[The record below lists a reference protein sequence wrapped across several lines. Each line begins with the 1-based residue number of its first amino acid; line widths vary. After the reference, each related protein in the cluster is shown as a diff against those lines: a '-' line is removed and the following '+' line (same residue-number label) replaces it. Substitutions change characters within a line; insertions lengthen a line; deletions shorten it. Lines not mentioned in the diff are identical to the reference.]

1 LIRAVLLSLSIS
13 VIILLATACRASPQS
28 TSPAMEIVKPTFAET
43 IRTDTP
49 KEPLPTKPPSL
60 FPSATQIQ
68 AVVSPTSTLLP
79 TFTIPAILTPSTIS
93 GLEQVGLIEYAP
105 WDLVLAIAWSPE
117 GDLIAV
123 AAGESI
129 YLYTNDLEHQGRLV
143 AGDWTTSLA
152 FHPQGTWLASGGR
165 DGQMRIWDVEKQSL
179 ILELAAHKKGVN
191 AVTFSPDG
199 RVLATAGND
208 AVARLWDPGTG
219 ENLAQMIGGTYA
231 VPSIAFSQDGSD
243 LAITNGSLIRIRD
256 VESSRFVH
264 TLINDVTNYSIARSP
279 DGNLLAAGSTAGNI
293 FLWDLSSGASPEAV
307 PLVAEP
313 GAAPSSLV
321 WSVAFSPDGVLLAAS
336 DNAGFIYFWNVN
348 ERKFLASRSV
358 SSRGITSLAFS
369 PDGRYL
375 VLGGLDGALRLW
387 AVR

>member
-1 LIRAVLLSLSIS
+1 MPPKLV
-13 VIILLATACRASPQS
+13 
-28 TSPAMEIVKPTFAET
+28 PT
-43 IRTDTP
+43 
-49 KEPLPTKPPSL
+49 
-60 FPSATQIQ
+60 ATQTQ
-68 AVVSPTSTLLP
+68 AVVSPTNALPP
-79 TFTIPAILTPSTIS
+79 TFSDPDSLTPTTIS
-93 GLEQVGLIEYAP
+93 RLEQVGLIEYAP
-105 WDLVLAIAWSPE
+105 WDLVLAIAWSPS
-117 GDLIAV
+117 GDPMAV
-123 AAGESI
+123 AAGELI
-129 YLYTNDLEHQGRLV
+129 YLYTNDLEQQGRLV

-191 AVTFSPDG
+191 AVAFSPDG

-208 AVARLWDPGTG
+208 AVARLWDPSTG
-219 ENLAQMIGGTYA
+219 ENLAQMIGGSYA

-243 LAITNGSLIRIRD
+243 LAITNGGLIRIRD

-293 FLWDLSSGASPEAV
+293 FLWDLSSGAFPDAL
-307 PLVAEP
+307 PLLAES
-313 GAAPSSLV
+313 GNAPSSLV
-321 WSVAFSPDGVLLAAS
+321 WSVAFSPDGALLAAS
-336 DNAGFIYFWNVN
+336 DNAGKIYFWDVN
-348 ERKFLASRSV
+348 ERKFLISRSV

-375 VLGGLDGALRLW
+375 VSGGWMAHCAYGQFGE
-387 AVR
+387 

>member
-1 LIRAVLLSLSIS
+1 MRAALLSLCIS
-13 VIILLATACRASPQS
+13 LIILLASACDSSSQPTTQ
-28 TSPAMEIVKPTFAET
+28 AMEFLQPTSSET
-43 IRTDTP
+43 FRTATP
-49 KEPLPTKPPSL
+49 KEPALTKPPV
-60 FPSATQIQ
+60 FIPRATQIQ
-68 AVVSPTSTLLP
+68 AVVLP
-79 TFTIPAILTPSTIS
+79 TNALPPTLSAPAILTPSTIS
-93 GLEQVGLIEYAP
+93 KLEQIGLIEYTP
-105 WDLVLAIAWSPE
+105 WDLVLALAWSPS
-117 GDLIAV
+117 GDQIAV

-129 YLYTNDLEHQGRLV
+129 YLYTNDLEQQGRLV
-143 AGDWTTSLA
+143 VGDWTTSLA

-191 AVTFSPDG
+191 AVAFSPDG

-208 AVARLWDPGTG
+208 AVSRLWDPGTG

-231 VPSIAFSQDGSD
+231 VPSIAFNQDGTD
-243 LAITNGSLIRIRD
+243 LAITNGGLIRIRD

-279 DGNLLAAGSTAGNI
+279 DGKLLAAGSTAGNI
-293 FLWDLSSGASPEAV
+293 FLWDLSSGASPDAL
-307 PLVAEP
+307 PLLAEP
-313 GAAPSSLV
+313 GNAPSSLI
-321 WSVAFSPDGVLLAAS
+321 WSVAFSPNGALLAAS
-336 DNAGFIYFWNVN
+336 DNDGKIYFWDVS
-348 ERKFLASRSV
+348 EKKFLASHSA

-375 VLGGLDGALRLW
+375 VSGGLDGALRLW